1 MGLDVDGNPATDANV
16 ALNGSMAPIG
26 GPKGS
31 GIAIIMDIMSGA
43 RSGAAFTDEVGDQYK
58 DSPAWLYVYLTQQY
72 DPPSILLSTQSL
84 TERMDRI
91 EIGLNDTSRLHTAA
105 DPTHSARVPRTS
117 LVAGLSDSVKPP
129 PYD

>member
-58 DSPAWLYVYLTQQY
+58 DRYQTSGCRSLLNCFIAIKPDVFISTDNFNARITW
-72 DPPSILLSTQSL
+72 ILWSSVFMALPL
-84 TERMDRI
+84 LPVMMRCF
-91 EIGLNDTSRLHTAA
+91 SR
-105 DPTHSARVPRTS
+105 
-117 LVAGLSDSVKPP
+117 
-129 PYD
+129 